1 MVLAKLRSGCEYC
14 EVNHLNCRVEFP
26 IIGNPGER
34 MPKQHPDTP
43 ASVLGRH
50 LRILDTFEAGT
61 AFLSLTE
68 IADRSGLPMTTVHRL
83 VGELERERLLER
95 LPDRSYQLGLR
106 LWELAARTP
115 RAMGLREL
123 AAPMVQLVQSQVRQ
137 HTQLGVDGG
146 NDVVYLDRL
155 SQADAVVNATIVGG
169 RISLGASAIGH
180 VLLSGASRSDIAQ
193 LVKAGIPRYTTYTPQ
208 TVEHLVDLVGA
219 ARQNGYAV
227 ADGFV
232 HPAARG
238 MAAPVY
244 GLDGDVLAGLGVVV
258 PADEP
263 VNMRIVDLLRHA
275 AHGVSQQM
283 RSAYIDPEH
292 PNALPGAKFRVLVNS
307 SRSSMQYFADHA
319 VDNLRVETYNP

>member
-1 MVLAKLRSGCEYC
+1 
-14 EVNHLNCRVEFP
+14 
-26 IIGNPGER
+26 

-50 LRILDTFEAGT
+50 LLVLDAFEAGT
-61 AFLSLTE
+61 AFLSLSE
-68 IADRSGLPMTTVHRL
+68 IARRSGLPMTTVHRL

-115 RAMGLREL
+115 RAMGLREI

-180 VLLSGASRSDIAQ
+180 VLLSGTSRSDIAQ
-193 LVKAGIPRYTTYTPQ
+193 LVKAGIPRYTARTPQ
-208 TVEHLVDLVGA
+208 TVGDLVELVDT
-219 ARQNGYAV
+219 ARRNGYAI

-238 MAAPVY
+238 MAAPIY
-244 GLDGDVLAGLGVVV
+244 GFDGEVLAGLGVVV

-275 AHGVSQQM
+275 AYGVSQQM

-292 PNALPGAKFRVLVNS
+292 PSALPGAKFRALVNS

-319 VDNLRVETYNP
+319 AAGNTRAE